1 MSKIKKVFLDTI
13 DETELQT
20 CCSIDNDI
28 FVIIE
33 NGMGEHIVI
42 LDVSTAIAFSKEL
55 RTQINLAKEL

>member
-1 MSKIKKVFLDTI
+1 MSNIKKVFLDTT

-20 CCSIDNDI
+20 WCSIDNDI

-55 RTQINLAKEL
+55 RTQINLAKGL